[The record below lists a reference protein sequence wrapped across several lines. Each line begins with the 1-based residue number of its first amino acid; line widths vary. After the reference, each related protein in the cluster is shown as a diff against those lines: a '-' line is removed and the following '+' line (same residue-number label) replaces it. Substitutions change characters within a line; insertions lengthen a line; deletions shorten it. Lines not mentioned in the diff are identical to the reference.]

1 MARLRQGERDPYTY
15 FVTQTKAEAEEDVLI
30 HTKPAGLYAC
40 VYLRGD
46 YCDAEEGF
54 ARLLDGM
61 EELLTCIAIGIADY
75 RLEA

>member
-1 MARLRQGERDPYTY
+1 M
-15 FVTQTKAEAEEDVLI
+15 LI
-30 HTKPAGLYAC
+30 HTKPAGLCAC

>member
-1 MARLRQGERDPYTY
+1 M
-15 FVTQTKAEAEEDVLI
+15 LI
-30 HTKPAGLYAC
+30 HTEPAGLCAC

>member
-1 MARLRQGERDPYTY
+1 M
-15 FVTQTKAEAEEDVLI
+15 LI
-30 HTKPAGLYAC
+30 HTKPAGLCAC

-61 EELLTCIAIGIADY
+61 EQERLVPGACCYKEAVWDELAVDGMEELLTRIAIGIADY